1 MEDKHAWRVDVDE
14 KAREMAESP
23 ASNEPDEA
31 DSEGLAA
38 TIVGHLQAAAEPV
51 ANVVG
56 PMASALGTMIEAAGQ
71 AISNPGGMA
80 GRIYRAVSPGPL
92 TNLYELHPEVR
103 DASPRELG
111 LRFIP
116 VEEIRGTAVAGHA
129 QRGSDFLPL
138 RQYRGE
144 NWQTRF
150 QRINNANRRLKPLP
164 PIDLIKYDGE
174 YWVVDGHNRVAAALQ
189 DNAAGLDAM
198 VTELVPLDGR
208 ASERPAVLLPLYGE
222 AQAMRAAAQGHA
234 PAVEIRYAEQASSSE
249 PSRESTERRGGTR

>member
-1 MEDKHAWRVDVDE
+1 MEDKHAWRVDVAE
-14 KAREMAESP
+14 KARELPGSSVSEERDES
-23 ASNEPDEA
+23 

-71 AISNPGGMA
+71 AISTTGDIA
-80 GRIYRAVSPGPL
+80 GRIHRAVSPGPL
-92 TNLYELHPEVR
+92 SNLYDLHPEAR

-144 NWQTRF
+144 NWQMRF
-150 QRINNANRRLKPLP
+150 RRISNANRMLRPLP

-208 ASERPAVLLPLYGE
+208 ASERPTVLLPLYGE

-234 PAVEIRYAEQASSSE
+234 PAVEMRYAEQASSSE
-249 PSRESTERRGGTR
+249 PEPTSETTERRGR